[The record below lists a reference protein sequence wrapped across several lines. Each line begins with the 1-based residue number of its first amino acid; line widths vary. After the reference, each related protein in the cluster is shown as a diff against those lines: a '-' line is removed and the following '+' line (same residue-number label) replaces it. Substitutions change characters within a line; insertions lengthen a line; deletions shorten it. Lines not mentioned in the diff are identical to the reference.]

1 MVNKMASNIDVIFD
15 FISKHPDCTSRDV
28 TDALG
33 YPRSTVTARIS
44 DLVQRGRIIITGK
57 KTKNKIVM
65 RKYRA
70 SDVEVTVPQ
79 NTNYPKMDKKLLNIL
94 KSVDSWEDE
103 RLTSI
108 LTVDEDSPHISR
120 FKGNGYDLILYRYTS
135 YPHVRLMLDYYTKG
149 IKMDMITSVR
159 SIPSHM
165 TISISNQH
173 SSLEVRTK

>member
-1 MVNKMASNIDVIFD
+1 MTSKIDDIFN
-15 FISKHPDCTSRDV
+15 FISNNPDCTARDV
-28 TDALG
+28 MDSLG
-33 YPRSTVTARIS
+33 FPRSTVTARIS
-44 DLVQRGRIIITGK
+44 ELVQRGRIIITGK
-57 KTKNKIVM
+57 KTKNRIVM

-70 SDVEVTVPQ
+70 SNVVVTVPQ

-94 KSVDSWEDE
+94 KSVDSWTDE

-120 FKGNGYDLILYRYTS
+120 FKGKGYDLILYRYTT

-149 IKMDMITSVR
+149 VKLDMITSVR

-165 TISISNQH
+165 TVSISNQH
-173 SSLEVRTK
+173 GSLEVRSK